1 MRTIADE
8 NRYYIRQAMDIACF
22 IYPDEANVS
31 SFSEVGNTWYGGSTY
46 KINYTVD
53 KPHKKAILMD
63 FAGGGFYNNGEA
75 IPISNKKQYGCT
87 TYGIPA
93 KTIDGEIICDL
104 IYDRAGSGKFTRIAF
119 DSKGVAY
126 RSTSSSSDATTEGF
140 SNCRW
145 SKDMFSGFPENERL
159 YWGYW
164 IIDYGYYFDSSCIK
178 SCTLNLRAVNT
189 ELDNPALEASEI
201 SLEVKDFIGTTAYQ
215 NLPENTR
222 IYYSAGYSG
231 DMSEPRCFYLNDVVQ
246 KSYEGYLSFSG
257 YDATGF
263 LDDEFYG
270 DLTFFDRNSGIKGYA
285 TYLSNLI
292 SNTLDYKGI
301 KFSKKS
307 HNDLAARSDA
317 AGEYV
322 YVPEGTVRDRV
333 AEAVNVFR
341 APDGGYNNTGV
352 YYDYVDAG
360 FPFFAA
366 HMDQVDS
373 IYSFSKAH
381 LNIGNVAYDIPTY
394 MISSWNREFER
405 PFGTLRIEASGFEDI
420 INPKL
425 LEERKVK
432 KGSRFWVEP
441 DELLCAFSETVP
453 AEVTFIDQFIRGSGT
468 INNLSYYAFGPK
480 KFKMTAAA
488 ANNSQK
494 LYGWFFNVYDATG
507 SPFTKK
513 GTGSDKI
520 TLPEFVG
527 DIACIQNPEDTERK
541 WVFRNCIDNI
551 AQRSNQLYTFT
562 WRGDPRLQPRDVITA
577 RGIVMTVDS
586 LTLEHSE
593 GGGFSS
599 TVVARKGRV

>member
-1 MRTIADE
+1 MRKIANE
-8 NRYYIRQAMDIACF
+8 NTYYMRQAMDVACF
-22 IYPDEANVS
+22 VFPDPANVS
-31 SFSEVGNTWYGGSTY
+31 SFDEVENTWFGGSTY

-53 KPHKKAILMD
+53 KPYKKAVLMD
-63 FAGGGFYNNGEA
+63 FAGGGFYNDGEA
-75 IPISNKKQYGCT
+75 IPISSKKQYGCT

-104 IYDRAGSGKFTRIAF
+104 IYDSTATGKFTRIAF
-119 DSKGVAY
+119 DSKGIAY
-126 RSTSSSSDATTEGF
+126 RSTNASSNTTTDQF
-140 SNCRW
+140 LNCRW
-145 SKDMFSGFPENERL
+145 SKDMFPGFPDNERL

-164 IIDYGYYFDSSCIK
+164 IIGYGYYFDNSCIK

-189 ELDNPALEASEI
+189 QLDNPALEASEI
-201 SLEVKDFIGTTAYQ
+201 SLEVKDLINSTAYQ
-215 NLPENTR
+215 NLPEDTR
-222 IYYSAGYSG
+222 IYYSAGYAG

-270 DLTFFDRNSGIKGYA
+270 DLQFFKRNSGIKSYA
-285 TYLSNLI
+285 TYLSDLI
-292 SNTLDYKGI
+292 SKTLDYKGI
-301 KFSKKS
+301 KFAKKT
-307 HNDLAARSDA
+307 HNDLAARADA

-322 YVPEGTVRDRV
+322 YVSEGTVRDRI

-341 APDGGYNNTGV
+341 TPDGGYNNSGV

-360 FPFFAA
+360 YPFFAA

-373 IYSFSKAH
+373 IYSFSKAN
-381 LNIGNVAYDIPTY
+381 LNIGNVNYNIPSY

-405 PFGTLRIEASGFEDI
+405 PFGSLRMEASGFEDMVSS
-420 INPKL
+420 KL

-432 KGSRFWVEP
+432 KGSRFWVEL
-441 DELLCAFSETVP
+441 DELLCAFSENLSSE
-453 AEVTFIDQFIRGSGT
+453 AKYIDEFIRGSGT
-468 INNLSYYAFGPK
+468 ISNLSYYSFGPK

-488 ANNSQK
+488 ANTSQK

-507 SPFTKK
+507 SPYIKK

-527 DIACIQNPEDTERK
+527 DIACLKDPGDTERK
-541 WVFRNCIDNI
+541 WVFKNCIDNI
-551 AQRSNQLYTFT
+551 AQRSNKLYTFT
-562 WRGDPRLQPRDVITA
+562 WRGDPRMQPRDVITA
-577 RGIVMTVDS
+577 RGIEMTVES
-586 LTLEHSE
+586 LTLEHLE

-599 TVVARKGRV
+599 TVVARGGRV